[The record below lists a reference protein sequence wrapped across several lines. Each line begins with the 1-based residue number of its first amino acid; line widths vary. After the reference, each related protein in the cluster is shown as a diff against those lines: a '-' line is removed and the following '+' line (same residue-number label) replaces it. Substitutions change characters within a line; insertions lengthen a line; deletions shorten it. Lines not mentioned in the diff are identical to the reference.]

1 MQMDITGALGLIFG
15 MISVCIAI
23 YQQAV
28 IRAGERR
35 KCEMIQEGEKQRGRM
50 QYALA
55 GINNSALQ
63 KQLAWNNRIST
74 LPSKLE
80 TDKDWELANT
90 LMRGR
95 DAFSEIA
102 SLTVALEGTIDSEI
116 SAIQDMLQRSIDM
129 TKLNNELQTE
139 ALKNP
144 TRPKTDT
151 Q

>member
-1 MQMDITGALGLIFG
+1 MDITGALGLIFG